1 MKKLSI
7 LFFFLAAMLL
17 GTVAVK
23 AQDTD
28 GDGVA
33 NTVDLDDDNDG
44 ILDCIEKNVDQS
56 VDRYFKL
63 NGNATMLGSDEVRLT
78 ANNSNQRG
86 QMWTYG
92 KVDFTKSFTL
102 SYQVYLGANDSG
114 ADGLAAV
121 FHNDS
126 NGLNAMGAIGDG
138 LGARGIQNGI
148 ALELDTYQ
156 NSGNPARDPVADH
169 GQIWRTSNQS
179 AITTAVNLPNLEN
192 NAYHNIVITWNAA
205 TNTLSYTVDGTVAG
219 TYTGNVIANFFG
231 GASKVFFGFT
241 ASTGL
246 FTNLQKVKFPD
257 PCSLPFEQDTDNDG
271 VPDHLDLD
279 SDGDGCFDA
288 IEGSENVT
296 LAHLNS
302 EGRIAV
308 KADGVTTGT
317 QAQII
322 STLAGANGVPELVN
336 PNTSNSSGTAGVAN
350 NTDGSSDVGQ
360 GIGSSTAASTIS
372 VTTAPVNR
380 TVCVGANT
388 SFSATAT
395 VTGTPTNT
403 DYVWMVS
410 SNSGSTFTNV
420 SSFTFPAGVTHSG
433 SSGTA
438 LASGS
443 STTLTLNS
451 VTAAMSGYIFK
462 VVFSNANNSCG
473 ANAQATLT
481 VNANNT
487 ATSTAPNQTTCVN
500 TAMTNITFTTTG
512 ATGIGTATG
521 LPAGVTAAWA
531 SNTITIS
538 GTPTATGT
546 FNYSIPLTGGCGTV
560 NATGTITVNRCTGCY
575 ENPGTAAI
583 GSNPSKYGIT
593 SLGRAGVDRGNWPM
607 IREGAFT
614 VLESKTKG
622 FVINR
627 IDSPETA
634 ISNPQIGM
642 MVFDGDENSG
652 KGCLKINI
660 NGTSTG
666 WRCFSTESCP

>member
-44 ILDCIEKNVDQS
+44 ILDADEGCGNLVNGEFNGTFGTTSSNRNLAVPPGNGYTFRTGRLNLSGDYAVISNAVPQPHNNPGLWNYNGHTTGTSTDAYLAVNGYTARAVFYGQNV
-56 VDRYFKL
+56 
-63 NGNATMLGSDEVRLT
+63 NLT
-78 ANNSNQRG
+78 AGITYTYAFWHAAALTTFASSGFNIRIRVSSVSNNTVLATTTTGMRG
-86 QMWTYG
+86 GTNWLQTSL
-92 KVDFTKSFTL
+92 SFTPTT
-102 SYQVYLGANDSG
+102 SG
-114 ADGLAAV
+114 AYKIELLNESTNLSE
-121 FHNDS
+121 NDF
-126 NGLNAMGAIGDG
+126 AIDDITFTAPCGTLDTDGDG
-138 LGARGIQNGI
+138 TPDY
-148 ALELDTYQ
+148 LDTD
-156 NSGNPARDPVADH
+156 S
-169 GQIWRTSNQS
+169 
-179 AITTAVNLPNLEN
+179 
-192 NAYHNIVITWNAA
+192 
-205 TNTLSYTVDGTVAG
+205 
-219 TYTGNVIANFFG
+219 
-231 GASKVFFGFT
+231 
-241 ASTGL
+241 
-246 FTNLQKVKFPD
+246 
-257 PCSLPFEQDTDNDG
+257 DNDG
-271 VPDHLDLD
+271 CP
-279 SDGDGCFDA
+279 DA

-487 ATSTAPNQTTCVN
+487 ATSTAPNQTACVN

-560 NATGTITVNRCTGCY
+560 NATGTITVNRCASCY